1 MAIIYSEVK
10 TTILYRDSALYPV
23 AMSENARKLEAAE
36 KAEREERNN
45 RIMNPVRS
53 QIEAA
58 READYLR
65 SKRLN
70 ESQQS
75 LFANPK
81 YANAKRSEWI
91 TIPG

>member
-1 MAIIYSEVK
+1 MAIIYSHVVTK
-10 TTILYRDSALYPV
+10 FFNKDDADCPI
-23 AMSENARKLEAAE
+23 AMSENARRLEAVE
-36 KAEREERNN
+36 KVEAEERNN
-45 RIMNPVRS
+45 RINRISP
-53 QIEAA
+53 IEAA
-58 READYLR
+58 REAEYLR